1 MTTIKD
7 WPDDE
12 RPREKLLAQGSE
24 QLSDAELLAIF
35 LRTGIAGRSALDL
48 ARELLGNFGS
58 VRGVVEASREDF
70 CALPGM
76 GESKY
81 AQLQAALELSRRHL
95 LQGLQR
101 NDCLSSSTLTRRY
114 LRARMRDYSREVFVC
129 LFLDSQNRV
138 IACEELFQGTI
149 DGSVVHPREVVRRAL
164 HHNAAALIFA
174 HNHPSGVAEPSQA
187 DVNITRRL
195 KDALAVVDI
204 RTLDH
209 LVVGDTEVVSLAE
222 RGMV

>member
-1 MTTIKD
+1 
-7 WPDDE
+7 
-12 RPREKLLAQGSE
+12 
-24 QLSDAELLAIF
+24 
-35 LRTGIAGRSALDL
+35 
-48 ARELLGNFGS
+48 
-58 VRGVVEASREDF
+58 
-70 CALPGM
+70 
-76 GESKY
+76 
-81 AQLQAALELSRRHL
+81 
-95 LQGLQR
+95 
-101 NDCLSSSTLTRRY
+101 
-114 LRARMRDYSREVFVC
+114 